1 MLAQHL
7 ITQPIFEA
15 LFEGYSFVKDN
26 PVSHAMNDVVD
37 EFSKYGFDKEQKEL
51 APFYESVKLRAS
63 GIDNAEAKQKIIVTL
78 YDKFFR
84 TGFKDTT
91 EQLGIVFTPVE
102 VVDFIVKS
110 VDYALN
116 KYFGKR
122 LASKNVH
129 VLDPFTGTGTFI
141 TRTLQ
146 YLKEQMDRGE
156 ITFEDILHKY
166 NHELHAN
173 EIVLLSYY
181 IASINIEAVFDDVN
195 GPERGY
201 EPFEGIVLTDT
212 FESTERENSF
222 ADELLGENNERLKKQ
237 QEQPITAIIGNPPYS
252 AGQKNANDNKQN
264 FHYPSLEKA
273 LQDTYVSESNAQ
285 NSRNTYDSYSNC

>member
-1 MLAQHL
+1 
-7 ITQPIFEA
+7 
-15 LFEGYSFVKDN
+15 
-26 PVSHAMNDVVD
+26 
-37 EFSKYGFDKEQKEL
+37 
-51 APFYESVKLRAS
+51 
-63 GIDNAEAKQKIIVTL
+63 
-78 YDKFFR
+78 
-84 TGFKDTT
+84 
-91 EQLGIVFTPVE
+91 
-102 VVDFIVKS
+102 
-110 VDYALN
+110 
-116 KYFGKR
+116 
-122 LASKNVH
+122 
-129 VLDPFTGTGTFI
+129 
-141 TRTLQ
+141 
-146 YLKEQMDRGE
+146 MDRGE